1 VSRPVKG
8 ATFLGF
14 AAALAVSRS
23 PLPVATPWKFVR
35 NSCNFVRSF
44 PADPAVTVEH
54 STVVLPVSF
63 SV

>member
-35 NSCNFVRSF
+35 NSCNFVRPSLQ
-44 PADPAVTVEH
+44 T
-54 STVVLPVSF
+54 LL
-63 SV
+63 